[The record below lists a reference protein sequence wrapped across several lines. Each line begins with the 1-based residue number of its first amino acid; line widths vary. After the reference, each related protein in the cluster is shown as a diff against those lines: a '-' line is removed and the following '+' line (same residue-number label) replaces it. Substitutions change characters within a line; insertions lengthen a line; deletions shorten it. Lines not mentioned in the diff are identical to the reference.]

1 MKIFV
6 SDDLNKIYIYIDGDN
21 DISSEN
27 RYIIVRIK
35 KNNII
40 ESNIFIN
47 SLQYN
52 DYPKI
57 FGSIK

>member
-6 SDDLNKIYIYIDGDN
+6 SDDLNKIYIYIYIDGDN

-47 SLQYN
+47 SL
-52 DYPKI
+52 
-57 FGSIK
+57 